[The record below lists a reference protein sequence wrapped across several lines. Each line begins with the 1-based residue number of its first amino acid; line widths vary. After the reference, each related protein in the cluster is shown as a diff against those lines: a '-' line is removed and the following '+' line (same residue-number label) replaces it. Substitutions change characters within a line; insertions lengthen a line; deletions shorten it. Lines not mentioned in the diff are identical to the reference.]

1 MAEYISET
9 KIIAYPQER
18 VFSAFSDLRKIEQIK
33 EHLSEENKSINITY
47 EKDSCIVDVS
57 PVGNVRFVVTE
68 REPDSRIKFEA
79 EQLPFKLDLV
89 VLLNSEKA
97 EETSMQVVV
106 NAELNPFLKP
116 MVSRPLQDL
125 LEKMASTLSSIPYD
139 EITEIE
145 ESEEDDQTVNVSEE
159 KAQEAE

>member
-79 EQLPFKLDLV
+79 EQLPFKLDLL
-89 VLLNSEKA
+89 VLLNSEKV
-97 EETSMQVVV
+97 EETSMQVIV

-125 LEKMASTLSSIPYD
+125 LEKMASTLSSIPYN
-139 EITEIE
+139 EINEIE
-145 ESEEDDQTVNVSEE
+145 ESEDDQTVNVSGEN
-159 KAQEAE
+159 AQETE

>member
-9 KIIAYPQER
+9 KIIPYPQER

-145 ESEEDDQTVNVSEE
+145 ESEEDDQTVNVSQE
-159 KAQEAE
+159 KA